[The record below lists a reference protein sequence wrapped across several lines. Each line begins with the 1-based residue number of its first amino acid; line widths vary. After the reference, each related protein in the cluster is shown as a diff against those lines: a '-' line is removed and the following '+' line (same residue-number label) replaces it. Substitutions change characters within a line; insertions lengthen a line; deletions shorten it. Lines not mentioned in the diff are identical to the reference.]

1 MIIQLFAI
9 ILVANLFSPAA
20 WGKTSQL
27 EKKDKLLLSLDGN
40 YKGGVELTTLS
51 SKMVF
56 GYDRSS
62 ENYDMKISSCKAYCA
77 GLFGQT
83 VMVEDPDTGVREEQ
97 TRVVYAVGNQ
107 NLKDGPLD
115 GDKSTGTGY
124 KPENRN
130 LPKSGTYYMI
140 TPQYDGH
147 ICAFVI
153 FNSGKPF
160 YVCKGSTG
168 ECLPVGALT
177 LKADGNEPTNVS
189 LNDDFTVD
197 DKFTGTVEFDVT
209 GGETYYLFGTGTKLS
224 FGGYTYTY
232 VLDHEDEIITFADE
246 QVKAICVANWDLGGD
261 GELSKMEAAKVT
273 DLGWGFLRKPITSFD
288 ELQYFVGLTSI
299 RDHAF
304 SECTGLTSITIPN
317 SVTTIGTGAF
327 DGCTGLTSITIP
339 NSVTTIGS
347 GAFNGC
353 TGLTSITIPNSV
365 TTIEPIAF
373 SGCTGLTSITIP
385 NSVKTLE
392 GNPFSNC
399 SGLVSLTV
407 SPENTVYD
415 SRGNCNA
422 IIETASNTL
431 ISGCKNT
438 IIPNSVTS
446 IGDYAFNGCTG
457 LTSITIPNSVTTI
470 GSCAFSGCT
479 GLTSITIPNSV
490 TSIGGY
496 AFSECTGLTS
506 ITIPNSVTTIGKYAF
521 SECTG
526 LTSITIPNSVTTI
539 GEYAFFGCTGLTSI
553 TIPNSVTSIG
563 SNPFAYCYG
572 LDSLTVSSENI
583 VYDSRNNCNA
593 IIETASNTLISGC
606 KNTIIPNSVT
616 TIGPAAFEGCTGL
629 KTINIPNSVT
639 TIGLAAFYRC
649 TSLKSISIP
658 NHVTEIEA
666 STFRGCTSLTS
677 VIIPDNVTLIGSQAF
692 RDCTSLKR
700 VTIPE
705 GVTTVHAY
713 AFKDCTKLRYVSI
726 PSSLTD
732 FGEEIF
738 YGCNELEDVVNYATT
753 PQSIPSNTFTK
764 YSNLHVLPGC
774 GDAYRYSQDWYM
786 FTIVEDAVDA
796 NGMICPDDNHPHM
809 IDLGLPSGTKW
820 ACCNVGADKPEAYGD
835 YYAWGET
842 ESKSVYHEI
851 NALFLDGIDSNYDGT
866 YDGGRSV
873 QKLIYNIAG
882 TDYDVA
888 HVKWGGNWVIPS
900 SEQQSELFNSCTS
913 RWMTRN
919 GVNGCLLTAT
929 NGNSIFLPAAGYIS
943 DTYEHSGECG
953 AYRLT
958 QDSEDYYYISSI
970 TIKPDRFYRSSWISY
985 IGLSVRPAYQITL
998 TLSLY
1003 HDILQVG
1010 DKINVEITSGNG
1022 SYNVVSSD
1030 ENVVTAVLTGK
1041 TVTITGKSVGTA
1053 VITVTDTSTGC
1064 LKEISITV
1072 GNDQGST
1079 SICPDDNH
1087 PHMIDLGLPSGTKWA
1102 CCNVG
1107 ADKPEAY
1114 GGYYAWGETEEKPHY
1129 SRDTY
1134 THYQK
1139 GYHTNIGT
1147 NITGTKYDVA
1157 HMKWGESWVMPSLEQ
1172 IKELSDNCTSY
1183 WTKQNG
1189 VLGRIFTGINDNKI
1203 FLPAAGYHSYD
1214 KLLGSG
1220 YDGHYWSSSQIPII
1234 PDSLDDFWA
1243 IFEITGS
1250 AYNLNFYSDISN
1262 WGNVVCHGGYSVRP
1276 VYSSVPLSL
1285 SLNSINIE
1293 MGKNGSVEICS
1304 GYGNYVIRSSDE
1316 GVATASLS
1324 GTTIYIM
1331 GKSVGNTIIT
1341 VTDSSTG
1348 DRKEIAVSVVLN
1360 TCPDDNHPHV
1370 IDLGLPS
1377 GTKWA
1382 CCNVG
1387 ADCPEATGGYF
1398 AYGETEEKSYYS
1410 LDTYNY
1416 YHYGTYEY
1424 LGDIAGTEYDVA
1436 HVKWGEPW
1444 LMPSDEEF
1452 IELTH
1457 NCTSIWTSQNNVY
1470 GRLFIG
1476 ANGCSVF
1483 FPATGDYNREYLF
1496 NSNLN
1501 ASYRMTNPRATKYI
1515 LHVCFKP
1522 DYDTRYDCAYRG
1534 ICVRPIIYSSN
1545 GIDHP
1550 VQLAEK
1556 SDQNVYNIYGVKVAD
1571 SIDRLNTLRPGI
1583 YIVNGKKMV
1592 IK

>member
-1 MIIQLFAI
+1 MKKMIIQLFAI

-347 GAFNGC
+347 
-353 TGLTSITIPNSV
+353 
-365 TTIEPIAF
+365 
-373 SGCTGLTSITIP
+373 
-385 NSVKTLE
+385 
-392 GNPFSNC
+392 
-399 SGLVSLTV
+399 
-407 SPENTVYD
+407 
-415 SRGNCNA
+415 
-422 IIETASNTL
+422 
-431 ISGCKNT
+431 
-438 IIPNSVTS
+438 
-446 IGDYAFNGCTG
+446 
-457 LTSITIPNSVTTI
+457 
-470 GSCAFSGCT
+470 CAFSGCT

-539 GEYAFFGCTGLTSI
+539 GEYAFSVCTGLTSI